1 LTPTSSALK
10 FNAVADWWDE
20 YIAFVVARSSRHQV
34 FTHPRS
40 SYDVLKRH
48 IYQLEKEHHRLSRAN
63 IDLEANE
70 RTALVDQ
77 PDFSSI
83 DAVFIPRLNQELQK
97 ISLFYED
104 KEKELFDD
112 LQTLEALVAEQD
124 QVGPAA
130 WEHYMDEYADEEDDD
145 DDDDDDDEQISGERV
160 HFENESLPKR
170 RRRKSTSAGLRPRS
184 GSRKSSNSCST
195 RPY

>member
-1 LTPTSSALK
+1 MGRVYRVRRRQQLSPPSLHS
-10 FNAVADWWDE
+10 
-20 YIAFVVARSSRHQV
+20 
-34 FTHPRS
+34 PRS
-40 SYDVLKRH
+40 SYDTLKRH

-63 IDLEANE
+63 VDLEANE

-83 DAVFIPRLNQELQK
+83 DAVFVPLLNQELQK

-112 LQTLEALVAEQD
+112 LQTLEDLVTEQD

-145 DDDDDDDEQISGERV
+145 DDDDDDEQISGEHVR
-160 HFENESLPKR
+160 FENESLPKR
-170 RRRKSTSAGLRPRS
+170 RRRKSSSVGFRPRS
-184 GSRKSSNSCST
+184 GSRKSSYSYSYST
-195 RPY
+195 RPR